1 MKVIKKSYIIFLAR
15 ISRMMRTKQIHITIM
30 SPPVAAIISTI
41 RGIARGVRIIA
52 ANRAKLMNK

>member
-1 MKVIKKSYIIFLAR
+1 
-15 ISRMMRTKQIHITIM
+15 MMRTKQIHITIM